1 MELKNKEVLVVGF
14 GRTGEALVEFL
25 LSRNARV
32 KVSEI
37 KKKEEMERK
46 AKKWLSENVEFEFGE
61 HKEETFLKSDL
72 IVLSPGVPPIPQ
84 IEKAKKMGIKV
95 ISEIELAF
103 QYLKGKIIGVTGSN
117 GKSTTTTLIHQIL
130 KTAGLKTY
138 LAGNIGFPLISYVS
152 LSSENDIFVVE
163 LSSFQLKYIEK
174 FRPDIA
180 IFLNITPDHLDWH
193 PDFNDYYECKK
204 NIFLSQTSE
213 DFAILNADDPKIW
226 ILRNEISAEVYPFSR
241 KKKFERGAY
250 IENEYIF
257 VSTDNGKMELD
268 TKKIL
273 LRGPHNQENI
283 MASALAVS
291 LLGISGEIVK
301 KVLSNFKGLEHRL
314 EKVTT
319 INGVEFYNDSK
330 ATNVDA
336 TLKSLQ
342 SFNKNIILILGGRDK
357 HGDFT
362 KLRGEIKKRVK
373 KLIIIGEAREK
384 IRMALEGSAHLQ
396 YAGSLEEAVR
406 ISFNCAEKGDIVLL
420 APACASFDM
429 FDNFEHR
436 GKVFKEEV
444 FKLKEELD
452 RDV

>member
-1 MELKNKEVLVVGF
+1 MELKNKKVLVVGF
-14 GRTGEALVEFL
+14 GKTGEALVKFL
-25 LSRNARV
+25 LSRNAKV

-37 KKKEEMERK
+37 KKKEEMGQRV
-46 AKKWLSENVEFEFGE
+46 KKWLSENVEFEFGE
-61 HKEETFLKSDL
+61 HREETFLKPDL

-84 IEKAKKMGIKV
+84 IEKAKRSGIKV

-117 GKSTTTTLIHQIL
+117 GKSTTTTLIYQIL
-130 KTAGLKTY
+130 KEAGLKTY
-138 LAGNIGFPLISYVS
+138 LAGNIGFPLISYAS
-152 LSSENDIFVVE
+152 SSSENDIFVVE

-174 FRPDIA
+174 FRPNIA

-193 PDFNDYYECKK
+193 PDFNDYYESKK
-204 NIFLSQTSE
+204 NIFLYQTSE

-257 VSTDNGKMELD
+257 VSTGNSKVKLD
-268 TKKIL
+268 TKNIL

-283 MASALAVS
+283 MASVLTAS
-291 LLGISGEIVK
+291 LLRISEKIVK
-301 KVLSNFKGLEHRL
+301 KIIYNFKGLEHRL

-319 INGVEFYNDSK
+319 INGIEFYNDSK

-342 SFNKNIILILGGRDK
+342 SFDENIILILGGRDK

-362 KLRGEIKKRVK
+362 KLREEVNKRVK
-373 KLIIIGEAREK
+373 KLIIIGEAKEK
-384 IRMALEGSAHLQ
+384 IRAALEGSVPMQ
-396 YAGSLEEAVR
+396 YAKSLGEAVR
-406 ISFNCAEKGDIVLL
+406 IGFNWAEKGDVVLL

-436 GKVFKEEV
+436 GRVFKEEI
-444 FKLKEELD
+444 FKLKEELSKN
-452 RDV
+452 V